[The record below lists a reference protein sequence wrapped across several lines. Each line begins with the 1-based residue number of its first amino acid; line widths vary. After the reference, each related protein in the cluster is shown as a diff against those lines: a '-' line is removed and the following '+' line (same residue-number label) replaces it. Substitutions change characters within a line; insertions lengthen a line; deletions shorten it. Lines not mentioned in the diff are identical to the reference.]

1 MRREAAEV
9 AALFDAGLAV
19 HAALGFEPDERARP
33 RQLLGIG
40 QAIELIEG
48 VTAAQFEP
56 TVVYVDSDMGP
67 ASS

>member
-1 MRREAAEV
+1 MRGAAAEV
-9 AALFDAGLAV
+9 VALFDAGLAV
-19 HAALGFEPDERARP
+19 HAELGFERDERAQPRP
-33 RQLLGIG
+33 LLWIE

-56 TVVYVDSDMGP
+56 TVVFADSDKGP